1 MRVPY
6 ERWLK
11 CLVQFQGMTI
21 SEAILVA
28 DSYGFIPP
36 TTETLTFVRMELA
49 RGRPKPFKVESS
61 EAIRWIRDNGLWA
74 MHVETNHVTS
84 ARAILGQLQLRRVV
98 EFLLAANTPH
108 ATVAEYAKDVLGVE
122 IDAAAVQS
130 YEHYFW
136 DVNALTQR
144 QWVAYFKQEFRA
156 ERKEQASNGV
166 RAKDMTVPIMA
177 QTSKKL
183 LDCMRMRSPEYA
195 LWQLGH
201 RVELGRDQVLRSM
214 FHEAAMRFTETS
226 LMSNS
231 LHTAQTA
238 KLWTEVVMSTD
249 DKLAGSGDQ
258 TQQLLDELRG
268 IRIRTKES
276 KVSSIEELRGET

>member
-21 SEAILVA
+21 QEAILVA

-36 TTETLTFVRMELA
+36 TNETLTFVRLELA
-49 RGRPKPFKVESS
+49 RGRPKPFKPEST
-61 EAIRWIRDNGLWA
+61 ETIRWIRDAGLWS
-74 MHVETNHVTS
+74 MHVETEHVTA
-84 ARAILGQLQLRRVV
+84 ARGILSQLQLRRVV
-98 EFLLAANTPH
+98 EFLLAANSPH
-108 ATVAEYAKDVLGVE
+108 NVVSEYARDVLGID
-122 IDAAAVQS
+122 IDAAAIAA

-136 DVNALTQR
+136 DTNSLTQR
-144 QWVAYFKQEFRA
+144 QWVAYFKGEFHQ
-156 ERKEQASNGV
+156 ERKDQAANGV
-166 RAKDMTVPIMA
+166 RAKDMTVPIMSL
-177 QTSKKL
+177 QSKKM
-183 LDCMRMRSPEYA
+183 LDTMRMRSPEYA

-201 RVELGRDQVLRSM
+201 RVELGRDQVLGSM

-226 LMSNS
+226 LMSNC

-238 KLWTEVVMSTD
+238 KLWTEILMSSD
-249 DKLAGSGDQ
+249 DRLAGTGNQ
-258 TQQLLDELRG
+258 TQQLLEELRS
-268 IRIRTKES
+268 IRIRTQEM